1 MLILDVT
8 VNLCAFPFLPAPTN
22 IQFMIYLYS
31 FDKSVACSR
40 ASQNVT
46 KSSIPNP
53 KQAPG
58 ELTFH
63 SVGGPSMSLA
73 LVPQYCRA
81 RWRHS
86 VPNSKSDSLHCR
98 GDTRESRCCGRS
110 LTPVYFHQTQR
121 NEGTCRCST
130 TVYALLHIKYV
141 LTNRFVQKFENVLFC
156 NPPFTTIWV
165 EQQDDYSY
173 LKSQ

>member
-8 VNLCAFPFLPAPTN
+8 VNLCVFPFLPAPTN
-22 IQFMIYLYS
+22 FQFMIYLYS
-31 FDKSVACSR
+31 FDKSVACSC

-121 NEGTCRCST
+121 NEGTT
-130 TVYALLHIKYV
+130 TVYALFLLTDFYKSLKMFCFVILLLPQSELSNRTITHI
-141 LTNRFVQKFENVLFC
+141 
-156 NPPFTTIWV
+156 
-165 EQQDDYSY
+165 
-173 LKSQ
+173 

>member
-121 NEGTCRCST
+121 NEGTCCCST